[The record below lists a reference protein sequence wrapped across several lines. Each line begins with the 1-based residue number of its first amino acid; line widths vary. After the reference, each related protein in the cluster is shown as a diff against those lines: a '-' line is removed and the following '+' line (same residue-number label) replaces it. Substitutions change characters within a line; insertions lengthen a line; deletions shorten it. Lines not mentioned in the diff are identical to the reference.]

1 MYGRFLY
8 LVSNFSVF
16 FIFHGYSC
24 SFTEGA
30 LREQL
35 NTEMCSLVQLMKYK
49 EQQWLE
55 FMTKLIS
62 MKFGILKME
71 YNSTYSIG
79 ETSTGIKVSNNFIAN
94 ILKALYVCIVSLI
107 DYTNQYG
114 DQNRFFVTDLAI
126 ITIRDFEFEFTEKVI
141 PICLPFKSANVGEG
155 LRGHDGSDLRGIG
168 LQVSGL

>member
-1 MYGRFLY
+1 
-8 LVSNFSVF
+8 
-16 FIFHGYSC
+16 
-24 SFTEGA
+24 
-30 LREQL
+30 
-35 NTEMCSLVQLMKYK
+35 
-49 EQQWLE
+49 
-55 FMTKLIS
+55 
-62 MKFGILKME
+62 MKFGFLKME

-141 PICLPFKSANVGEG
+141 PICLPFKSANVEEG
-155 LRGHDGSDLRGIG
+155 LHEYHDGTVLRGIG
-168 LQVSGL
+168 LKVTGNSQLSLINFVQIQLKTVF